1 MNRFENHLG
10 LFAKFWQPGRVKTRL
25 AATLG
30 NESAC
35 ELYQIFLF
43 HLLESVASVTD
54 QTTVV
59 FSPANQEADF
69 RAAISPDWSFE
80 AQSEGDLGDR
90 MRNFFRKRLPSSTPA
105 NGTVADEDLAGQPVT
120 KVIAIGADCP
130 QLPASEIQNAFD
142 LLDHNDVVIG
152 PSTDGGYYLL
162 GMQGSLAEVFD
173 GIDWSTPAVLPQTI
187 ERLNQQSK
195 TYALL
200 PERTDVDDEDDLQ
213 QMLLE
218 LSSSSSPTQPSSI
231 DTALAAKISAVL
243 SKWPQS

>member
-1 MNRFENHLG
+1 MKRIENHLG
-10 LFAKFWQPGRVKTRL
+10 LFAKFWEPGRVKTRL

-30 NESAC
+30 DQLAC

-43 HLLESVASVTD
+43 HLLESVASVTE

-59 FSPANQEADF
+59 FSPANQLSDF
-69 RAAISPDWSFE
+69 RTAIPPSWSLE

-90 MRNFFRKRLPSSTPA
+90 MRNFFSKRLPSGDSATGDA
-105 NGTVADEDLAGQPVT
+105 ATGNSADEQAT

-142 LLDHNDVVIG
+142 LLDDHDVVIG

-162 GMQGSLAEVFD
+162 GMQGSVAEVFD

-187 ERLNQQSK
+187 DCLDKQNKSH
-195 TYALL
+195 ALL
-200 PERTDVDDEDDLQ
+200 AARTDVDNEHDLQ
-213 QMLLE
+213 EMLTE
-218 LSSSSSPTQPSSI
+218 LSSLTN
-231 DTALAAKISAVL
+231 TTLAEQIAAVL
-243 SKWPQS
+243 PRGPIRE